1 MRTTTSDLLLAL
13 ALTGC
18 GAAPVA
24 EARPDAE
31 CATCHAGHAAAF
43 ATSAHA
49 RAAESE
55 LFRALAARADAPTR
69 SFCDRCHA
77 PHKAPGERGVGCVTC
92 HAAVGTRGVSNGR
105 LVAGDPDVMLGGF
118 DAIPTA
124 AHGSRRAAF
133 TRSADLCGACHEV
146 AGPGA
151 LVETPYSEWS
161 RSPAAAVGVTCADCH
176 MASTPGTSA
185 ARPQEPAATG
195 GPPRPLS
202 DHAFVG
208 PEHPRAGELLG
219 RAAAIELA
227 VHGRDAASIDVA
239 VTVVNRN
246 SAHALP
252 SGARFAREV
261 WVEVAAVDARGG
273 RHVVTG
279 GLDAD
284 GAPLR
289 EDARIELGDPA
300 VAHRGGVPVLG
311 ADGPTDRSIP
321 AAGRRSWAVR
331 VSAVWDGAA
340 TTAVTARLR
349 YRRNAWAL
357 RAALGLAPDRA
368 PPVDLAQAELSLAP

>member
-1 MRTTTSDLLLAL
+1 MRATTSELLLAL
-13 ALTGC
+13 ALAGC
-18 GAAPVA
+18 GAPPSG
-24 EARPDAE
+24 EPRPNAG
-31 CATCHAGHAAAF
+31 CAACHADHAAAF

-55 LFRALAARADAPTR
+55 LFRALTARVDAPTR
-69 SFCDRCHA
+69 AFCDRCHA
-77 PHKAPGERGVGCVTC
+77 PHEAPGERGVGCVTC

-118 DAIPTA
+118 DAVPTA
-124 AHGSRRAAF
+124 AHESRRAAF
-133 TRSADLCGACHEV
+133 TRSAELCGACHEV

-176 MASTPGTSA
+176 MATTPGTVA
-185 ARPQEPAATG
+185 ARPEGPAATG
-195 GPPRPLS
+195 GPARPRS

-227 VHGRDAASIDVA
+227 AHGRDAAAIDLA

-246 SAHALP
+246 AAHALP

-261 WVEVAAVDARGG
+261 WVEVAAVDARGAT
-273 RHVVTG
+273 HVVTG

-284 GAPLR
+284 GAPAR
-289 EDARIELGDPA
+289 GDARIELGDAA
-300 VAHRGGVPVLG
+300 VARGGGVPVLD
-311 ADGPTDRSIP
+311 ADGPTDRSVP
-321 AAGRRSWAVR
+321 AAGRRRWTVR
-331 VSAVWDGAA
+331 VPTAWDGAA
-340 TTAVTARLR
+340 TTSVTARLR

-368 PPVDLAQAELSLAP
+368 PPVDLARAELPVAP